1 MATTSIVMIVR
12 LTLKWFSSLGK
23 NEKISQ
29 ELRMRSKSLSEYQS
43 LTLNVMTQ
51 VSQFV
56 RNNQLCHQ
64 VTRSQIRS
72 QFICLCLCLLV
83 DHTMSSRVYDSSAV
97 AEIETSITH

>member
-12 LTLKWFSSLGK
+12 LALRWFSSLGK

-56 RNNQLCHQ
+56 RNNQLFQAKLCFFG
-64 VTRSQIRS
+64 TEGI
-72 QFICLCLCLLV
+72 FI
-83 DHTMSSRVYDSSAV
+83 DANINY
-97 AEIETSITH
+97 